1 MAIFREFSTQNRD
14 RSAGDR
20 SRHKEL
26 VRKKIREGIADI
38 IAEESIIGKS
48 RNKIIKVPIRGIKEY
63 QFIFGENGKGVAQGT
78 GQEQKGQ
85 PLNRGRDQNKSKA
98 GEAGNQPGDDIYE
111 TEITLDEAI
120 NIMFEDLELPRLE
133 RKKYFETESE
143 SFRKLLGYQR
153 KGIRS
158 RLSKK
163 RTLKNKL
170 KRKNVLKKIGKAEEP
185 FPFHNEDLVYRRL
198 ITDVKHQSNAVVFCI
213 MDVSGSMDQVK
224 KYLARSF
231 YFMLYQF
238 IMTRY
243 RNTEIVFIAHHTEAK
258 EVSENDFFHRVE
270 SGGTFISSG
279 YLKTLE
285 IIEER
290 YNPAL
295 WNIYAFHCSDGDN
308 FDSDN
313 KAAIETAQKLADIC
327 NLFGYGEIKPVS
339 SFSWSSMI
347 DRFNQIQADNF
358 VSLKI
363 RSKEEIW
370 PAFKKFLTL
379 DKSAEVESE

>member
-1 MAIFREFSTQNRD
+1 MAIFREFVHQKRD

-20 SRHKEL
+20 TRHKDL
-26 VRKKIREGIADI
+26 VKKKIREGIADI
-38 IAEESIIGKS
+38 IAEESIIAKS
-48 RNKIIKVPIRGIKEY
+48 RNKIIKVPIKGIKEF
-63 QFIFGENGKGVAQGT
+63 QFVFGENGKGVSQGT
-78 GQEQKGQ
+78 GGEHKGQ
-85 PLNRGRDQNKSKA
+85 TLNRSKEQNRSKA
-98 GEAGNQPGDDIYE
+98 GEAGNQPGEDIYE
-111 TEITLDEAI
+111 TEITVDEAI
-120 NIMFEDLELPRLE
+120 NMMFEDLELPALE
-133 RKKYFETESE
+133 KKRYFEVESE
-143 SFRKLLGYQR
+143 SMRKLMGYQR
-153 KGIRS
+153 KGIRT

-163 RTLKNKL
+163 RTIKNKL
-170 KRKNVLKKIGKAEEP
+170 KRKSAQKKRGNVEEP
-185 FPFHNEDLVYRRL
+185 FPFHNDDLVFRRL
-198 ITDVKHQSNAVVFCI
+198 VTDVKPQSNAVVFCI

-231 YFMLYQF
+231 YFMLYHF
-238 IMTRY
+238 IKTRY
-243 RNTEIVFIAHHTEAK
+243 RTTEIIFIAHHTEAK

-285 IIEER
+285 IIDER
-290 YNPAL
+290 YNPAV

-313 KAAIETAQKLADIC
+313 KAALEAAQKLADLC

-339 SFSWSSMI
+339 SYSWSSMI
-347 DRFNQIQADNF
+347 DRYSQIQAENF

-363 RSKEEIW
+363 RGKEDIW

-379 DKSAEVESE
+379 DKTAVPEN

>member
-1 MAIFREFSTQNRD
+1 MAIFREFVHQQRD

-20 SRHKEL
+20 SRHKDL
-26 VRKKIREGIADI
+26 VKRKIREGIADI

-48 RNKIIKVPIRGIKEY
+48 KNKIIKVPIKGIKEY
-63 QFIFGENGKGVAQGT
+63 QFVFGENGKGVSQGT
-78 GQEQKGQ
+78 GDERKGQ
-85 PLNRGRDQNKSKA
+85 TINRSKEQNRNKA
-98 GEAGNQPGDDIYE
+98 GEAGNQPGEDIYE
-111 TEITLDEAI
+111 TEITIDEAV
-120 NIMFEDLELPRLE
+120 NMMFEDLELPLLE
-133 RKKYFETESE
+133 KKKYFETESE
-143 SFRKLLGYQR
+143 SMRKLLGYQR

-163 RTLKNKL
+163 RTIKNKL
-170 KRKNVLKKIGKAEEP
+170 KRKTAQKKRGAVAEP

-198 ITDVKHQSNAVVFCI
+198 VTDVKHQSNAVVFCI

-231 YFMLYQF
+231 YFMLYHF
-238 IMTRY
+238 IKTRY
-243 RNTEIVFIAHHTEAK
+243 RNTEIIFIAHHTEAK

-313 KAAIETAQKLADIC
+313 KSALESAQKLAGIC

-339 SFSWSSMI
+339 SYSWSSMI
-347 DRFNQIQADNF
+347 DRFSQIQADNF
-358 VSLKI
+358 ISLKI
-363 RSKEEIW
+363 RGKEDIW

-379 DKSAEVESE
+379 DKSAVPEN